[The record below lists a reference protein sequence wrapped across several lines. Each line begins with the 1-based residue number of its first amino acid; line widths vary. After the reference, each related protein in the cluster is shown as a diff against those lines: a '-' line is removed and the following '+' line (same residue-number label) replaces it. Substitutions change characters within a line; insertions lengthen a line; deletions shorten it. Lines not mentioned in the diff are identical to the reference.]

1 MTGTLSGNLGRM
13 SLRESWDANAEAW
26 IGWARGEVGGA
37 HADHFFWRFA
47 LPETL
52 ALLPE
57 PGRLTLDLGC
67 GEGRLSRVL
76 AGHGNHVVGVEASPP
91 LVDAAR
97 DAAPDIE
104 VHVADAG
111 DLPLD
116 DGAADL
122 VVASMVLMN
131 LDDL

>member
-26 IGWARGEVGGA
+26 IGWARGEAGGV
-37 HADHFFWRFA
+37 HTDHFFWRFG

-76 AGHGNHVVGVEASPP
+76 ADRPPPSPVGLRPR
-91 LVDAAR
+91 AR
-97 DAAPDIE
+97 ARRP
-104 VHVADAG
+104 ADRG
-111 DLPLD
+111 DP
-116 DGAADL
+116 
-122 VVASMVLMN
+122 
-131 LDDL
+131 